1 MQSKLYILAISL
13 SGLIIVN
20 VFFVMDSSQNGS
32 LANAE
37 PAFNS
42 SQAYLFPVSEPS
54 YFPIY
59 DSKTEKPVLDA
70 KSGLVYDTRSGRF
83 LFAKN
88 PRIKLPVASLT
99 KILSAVVVLEN
110 INIQDIVVI
119 PKEVIRVDDAKQSL
133 YLGEEIT
140 VENLLK
146 LMLIESSNDAAYAL
160 AWYANSKGI
169 NFVDKINE
177 KAQLLSMND
186 SNFLDPAGLN
196 DNAYSTSEDLI
207 KLVKYSLRHD
217 LIWEILTEKS
227 IIVKSVN
234 GKIEHKVESTDQLL
248 GVIPDIFG
256 GKTGNTD
263 KALGCMI
270 LVVDI
275 PVSEWAPGAVRK
287 PALGT
292 LYKNDKLISIVLG
305 SRSRFEDTKTLIDW
319 TKGAYRWE

>member
-1 MQSKLYILAISL
+1 MKSKLYVLVISL
-13 SGLIIVN
+13 AGLIIVN
-20 VFFVMDSSQNGS
+20 VLFVMGSSQNNNFS
-32 LANAE
+32 NAE

-42 SQAYLFPVSEPS
+42 YQAYVLPISEPS

-59 DSKTEKPVLDA
+59 NSKIEKPLIDG

-83 LFAKN
+83 LFDKN
-88 PRIKLPVASLT
+88 SRIKLPIASLT

-110 INIQDIVVI
+110 LNLKDAVLV
-119 PKEVIRVDDAKQSL
+119 PKEALKVDTEKQTL

-146 LMLIESSNDAAYAL
+146 LTLIESSNDAAYAL
-160 AWYANSKGI
+160 AWYANSRGM
-169 NFVDKINE
+169 NFVDKMNE
-177 KAQLLSMND
+177 KAQSLNMID

-196 DNAYSTSEDLI
+196 DDAYSTAEDLV
-207 KLVKYSLRHD
+207 KLIRYSLKHD

-227 IIVKSVN
+227 IVVKSTD

-263 KALGCMI
+263 GALGCMI

-275 PVSEWAPGAVRK
+275 PD
-287 PALGT
+287 
-292 LYKNDKLISIVLG
+292 KNDKLISVVLG
-305 SRSRFEDTKTLIDW
+305 SRSRFEDTKKLIDW
-319 TKGAYRWE
+319 VKDAYRWD

>member
-13 SGLIIVN
+13 AGLVIVN
-20 VFFVMDSSQNGS
+20 VFFVMESSKKNN

-37 PAFNS
+37 PVFNS
-42 SQAYLFPVSEPS
+42 YQAYVLPISEPS

-59 DSKTEKPVLDA
+59 NSNTEKPVIDA
-70 KSGLVYDTRSGRF
+70 KAGLVYDTRSGRF

-88 PRIKLPVASLT
+88 PRLKLPIASLA

-110 INIQDIVVI
+110 LDMKETVVI
-119 PKEVIRVDDAKQSL
+119 PKEALKVDDEKQSL

-140 VENLLK
+140 VQNLLK

-160 AWYANSKGI
+160 AYYANTKGF
-169 NFVDKINE
+169 NFVDKMNE

-196 DNAYSTSEDLI
+196 DDAHSTAEDLV
-207 KLVKYSLRHD
+207 KLVKYSFKYD

-227 IIVKSVN
+227 IVVKSAD

-256 GKTGNTD
+256 GKTGYTD

-275 PVSEWAPGAVRK
+275 PD
-287 PALGT
+287 
-292 LYKNDKLISIVLG
+292 KNDKLISVVLG
-305 SRSRFEDTKTLIDW
+305 SRSRFDDTKKLIDW
-319 TKGAYRWE
+319 VKSAYRWE

>member
-1 MQSKLYILAISL
+1 MQLKLYILAFML
-13 SGLIIVN
+13 AGLIIVN
-20 VFFVMDSSQNGS
+20 VFFVMDSSQKSN
-32 LANAE
+32 LVNAE

-42 SQAYLFPVSEPS
+42 YQAYLLPVSEPS
-54 YFPIY
+54 YFPIF
-59 DSKTEKPVLDA
+59 DSKTERPILDA

-83 LFAKN
+83 LFTKN

-110 INIQDIVVI
+110 LDMKEAVVI
-119 PKEVIRVDDAKQSL
+119 PKEVLKVDEEKQSL
-133 YLGEEIT
+133 YLNEEIT
-140 VENLLK
+140 VQNLLK

-160 AWYANSKGI
+160 AWYANNKGI
-169 NFVDKINE
+169 NFVDKMNE
-177 KAQLLSMND
+177 KAQILSMND
-186 SNFLDPAGLN
+186 SRFLDPAGLN
-196 DNAYSTSEDLI
+196 DDAYSTAEDLVRLI
-207 KLVKYSLRHD
+207 KYALRYD

-227 IIVKSVN
+227 VVVKSTD

-256 GKTGNTD
+256 GKTGYTD
-263 KALGCMI
+263 GALGCMI

-275 PVSEWAPGAVRK
+275 PVSEWASEAVRK

-305 SRSRFEDTKTLIDW
+305 SRSRFEDTKKLIDW
-319 TKGAYRWE
+319 VKESYRWE